1 MVTQLAIS
9 VTTFLYNIVIIRF
22 LGANGVA
29 SITIILYIQF
39 LLNAVYLG
47 FTSGVSPRISYNYGS
62 KNEVE
67 IRKLVKYSFLII
79 SVFGIATF
87 IISRVFSDV
96 LIGIFVDD
104 KQLFKTTL
112 DGFIIFSFSFLYSG
126 LNIFI
131 SGMFTAFSNGK
142 ISAILSLFR
151 TFILFIIGIIIL
163 PMIFGL
169 NGVWLVVPISE
180 LIALFISFIFVYNN
194 RFKYMYSRAFKNK
207 SLSYE

>member
-131 SGMFTAFSNGK
+131 SGMFTAFSNSK